1 LELLVVGA
9 TYTTLEVHGAKIN
22 TPPKTK
28 PTIINA
34 SHRIMWCRS
43 VEAYGVMVLGAISGA
58 TSHRPPLP
66 SCYGLPSIASWFKVA
81 LGWLVG
87 AYSSHMYLRRY
98 NNLQKFGLFM
108 FQISTVGIDN

>member
-1 LELLVVGA
+1 
-9 TYTTLEVHGAKIN
+9 VHGAKIN

-34 SHRIMWCRS
+34 SHLPTLSSLNRIMWCMR

-98 NNLQKFGLFM
+98 ENLQKFGLFM
-108 FQISTVGIDN
+108 FQISID